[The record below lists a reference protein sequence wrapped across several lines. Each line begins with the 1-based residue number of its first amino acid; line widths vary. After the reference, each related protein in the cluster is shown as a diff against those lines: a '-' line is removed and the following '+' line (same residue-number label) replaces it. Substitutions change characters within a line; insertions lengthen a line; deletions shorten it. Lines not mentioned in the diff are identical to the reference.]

1 MFPEEDGYRRAETLN
16 EDVLGTDLWTAAR
29 VRTHT
34 PSAVTCQDPAA
45 SCTDQCI
52 STGRAVAGRIQTL
65 IQAHKTKASPDL
77 NLNF

>member
-34 PSAVTCQDPAA
+34 LSAVTCSDPAA
-45 SCTDQCI
+45 S
-52 STGRAVAGRIQTL
+52 
-65 IQAHKTKASPDL
+65 
-77 NLNF
+77 